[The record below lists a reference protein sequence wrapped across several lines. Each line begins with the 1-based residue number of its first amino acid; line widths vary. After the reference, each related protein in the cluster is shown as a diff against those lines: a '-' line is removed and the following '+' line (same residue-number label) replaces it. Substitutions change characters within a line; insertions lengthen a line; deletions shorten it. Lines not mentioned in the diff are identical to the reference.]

1 MFYKH
6 SFYKSHRVIKV
17 KKVSWNHAQ
26 NQVQKFIFLFFFLL
40 SFILLT
46 KIFPFKLCP
55 FNSAHK
61 KPKQNFI
68 KWVYKMSVQQKELSA
83 FGLTRKV
90 VYRLRKSV
98 CSKNFIIIIITT
110 IIIKDDLQ
118 KQPPDVLCKKRCSLK
133 FRKFQRKTSVL
144 ESLFNTFSGQGLQ
157 RY

>member
-83 FGLTRKV
+83 FDLTRKV

-98 CSKNFIIIIITT
+98 CSENFIIIITT

-118 KQPPDVLCKKRCSLK
+118 KQPPEVLCKKRCSLK
-133 FRKFQRKTSVL
+133 FCQFQRKTSVL

>member
-40 SFILLT
+40 SIILLT

-55 FNSAHK
+55 FNSAQK

-83 FGLTRKV
+83 FDLTRKV

-98 CSKNFIIIIITT
+98 CSKNFIIIITT
-110 IIIKDDLQ
+110 IIIKMIFRSSHR
-118 KQPPDVLCKKRCSLK
+118 RCSVK
-133 FRKFQRKTSVL
+133 KGVL
-144 ESLFNTFSGQGLQ
+144 
-157 RY
+157 